1 MVFIDTH
8 CHIDMMK
15 DIDGIVERAI
25 TKDVKIILNNGV
37 DIKSNRKTFE
47 LAEKYKEVKSVL
59 GIYPIEA
66 LKLSDEEINEEI
78 EFIRKNKDKIIAI
91 GEVGIDLKWSKDLK
105 KQKEIF
111 EKFIDL
117 AKELDKP
124 LIVHSRQ
131 AEEEVMNTL
140 RDKQAKKVVIHCFNG
155 KLELVDEAVEKGWLF
170 SIPANICFSENFQ
183 KLVEKLPL
191 ENILC
196 ETDSPY
202 LHPVK
207 GERNNEPGNII
218 ESYKKIAK
226 IKGLKLEETEKKIE
240 DNFKKLFGL
249 QLV

>member
-37 DIKSNRKTFE
+37 DIKSNRKTLE

-59 GIYPIEA
+59 GIYPIDA
-66 LKLSDEEINEEI
+66 LKMSDEEIEKEI
-78 EFIRKNKDKIIAI
+78 EFIRENKEKIIGI
-91 GEVGIDLKWSKDLK
+91 GEVGIDLKWSKDLE
-105 KQKEIF
+105 KQKPIF

-124 LIVHSRQ
+124 LIVHSRE
-131 AEEEVMNTL
+131 AEEKVMNIL
-140 RDKQAKKVVIHCFNG
+140 KAKKAKKVVIHCFNG
-155 KLELVDEAVEKGWLF
+155 ELRFVNEAIERGWFF

-202 LHPVK
+202 LHPIK
-207 GERNNEPGNII
+207 GERNNEPGNVI

-226 IKGLKLEETEKKIE
+226 IKGLKLEEVEKNIE
-240 DNFKKLFGL
+240 NNFKKIFGL
-249 QLV
+249 QLI